1 MSIRKYLASTALTLS
16 LLAAPA
22 CAATIQNPQNI
33 QQVSAVSTAAR
44 AGRCL
49 FSTPCRKAMAKALQE
64 ATEKFGGLILDIGG
78 QIGEIY
84 QASIAAME
92 SGDRKELAK
101 VKKQLETA
109 LADLADQS
117 ARNREL
123 EARNRVLR
131 VQLNQI
137 YRILTALENDMD
149 VGV

>member
-1 MSIRKYLASTALTLS
+1 MNTFNKSLAVSSLALRLM
-16 LLAAPA
+16 AAPA
-22 CAATIQNPQNI
+22 SAAPIQNPQNI

-49 FSTPCRKAMAKALQE
+49 LSV
-64 ATEKFGGLILDIGG
+64 EKFGGLIFDIGG

-84 QASIAAME
+84 EASIRA
-92 SGDRKELAK
+92 DRKELAK
-101 VKKQLETA
+101 VRRQLETA
-109 LADLADQS
+109 LADLAKQA

-123 EARNRVLR
+123 EAQNKVLR

-137 YRILTALENDMD
+137 YRILTALENNMD